1 MTQPTPH
8 IKTMPLSTSRFTML
22 LRAAAWIAVSL
33 PAVGLPSL
41 SLAQP
46 APDYKNVTNERLTN
60 PEPGNWL
67 MYRGTYDSMGYSAL
81 DQINTSNVSRLVP
94 AWTFSTGM
102 REGHQAPPI
111 VNEGMMFISAP
122 QNRVIA
128 IDARTGDLVWRY
140 DRELPEDQFQM
151 HPTNRGVALFAD
163 RVYLATADCYLVALD
178 ARSGEVVWES
188 EVEDY
193 TAGYYMTLAPLVAE
207 GKVIVG
213 VAGGEF
219 GIRGFVT
226 AFDAITGEEAWKT
239 YTIPAPGEPGSE
251 TWPGDTWKTGGVSV
265 WITGSYD
272 PALGLTYWGT
282 GNGGP
287 WMGDTRPGDNL
298 YATSVIALDVKTG
311 KIRAHHQYH
320 WNDSWDWDEVSAPM
334 LLDFQR
340 GGRTISGLVHAGRN
354 GYLWFLERG
363 RDRIDFVDALPFVR
377 QNVFTSLDPKTG
389 RPSYDPARKPGTG
402 KRTEFCP
409 SLWGGKDWPPAAYSP
424 KTGYLYIP
432 ANENLCGSMTGK
444 KIEYRR
450 GRMFIGAVNQGGE
463 LILHE
468 DAKDHIGELQAWDP
482 DGPKKVWTTTFASH
496 NWGPV
501 LATAGD
507 VIFMGG
513 TNDRY
518 FRAFDARTG
527 DELWK
532 QRTNSGVTGV
542 PSTYEVDGVQYVA
555 VLSGWGVDAERMQ
568 TMLNKQLAT
577 KTHVP
582 QGGVLW
588 VFALPQA
595 TATQ

>member
-219 GIRGFVT
+219 GIRGFIT
-226 AFDAITGEEAWKT
+226 AFDAMTGEEAWKT

-298 YATSVIALDVKTG
+298 YATSVIALNVKTG

-389 RPSYDPARKPGTG
+389 RPSYDPARTPGTG

-432 ANENLCGSMTGK
+432 ANENLCASMTGK

-450 GRMFIGAVNQGGE
+450 GRIFIGAVNLGAE

-568 TMLNKQLAT
+568 TMLNKQLET

-595 TATQ
+595 AATQ